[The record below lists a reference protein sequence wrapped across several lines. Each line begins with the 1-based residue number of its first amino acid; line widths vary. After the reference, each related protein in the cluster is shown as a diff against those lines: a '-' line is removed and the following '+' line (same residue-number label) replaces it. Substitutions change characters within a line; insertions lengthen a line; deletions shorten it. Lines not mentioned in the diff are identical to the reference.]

1 MNVWMILK
9 LYVNRIYFFVL
20 NIKIIDNKTGY
31 ILDNEK
37 EFADAIVRL
46 LENDS
51 LWKEMHLNCLKY
63 QRNWGWR
70 GSRLAQTKR
79 ITPCQEHDRDCESK

>member
-1 MNVWMILK
+1 MSIEAQSMKKPI
-9 LYVNRIYFFVL
+9 IAS
-20 NIKIIDNKTGY
+20 NIGGSNETIIDNKTGF

-63 QRNWGWR
+63 QRNWGWMD
-70 GSRLAQTKR
+70 AAKKF
-79 ITPCQEHDRDCESK
+79 ESIIN